1 MRKRLY
7 CVLTVAAFLT
17 GCAGSSHAFL
27 PSPAPQNAGT
37 SRTIAADPTT
47 STDGTATQSGTGA
60 TGLPGGT
67 GATGL
72 PGGTGATGL
81 PGGTGATGLPGAVLA
96 CALPSN
102 PGEAACPIAVNINV
116 PPVSDLTTPS
126 SLLPGLH
133 PSDLQN
139 AYALPAAG
147 GGTVA
152 IVDAY
157 DDPSAENDLAVY
169 RTAFG
174 LPACTSSN
182 GCFRK
187 VDQQGAA
194 GSYPQANSAW
204 GEEISLD
211 LDMVS
216 AACPQCS
223 ILLVEANSDFV
234 DDLGSGVD
242 TAASMGATSISNSYY
257 AQEWSGENTE
267 DVHYRHPGIAITA
280 SSGDQAAPFYPAA
293 SQYVTAVGG
302 TSLSSS
308 AGSWNEAAWQYGGQG
323 CSAYITRPPWQKSG
337 CKTRA
342 TVDVATVADP
352 QTGVSMYDSLAG
364 GWLVAGG
371 TSIGA
376 PLVAAAYALSG
387 NPQGPAYSYSH
398 RSAFT
403 DIAPAGYD
411 LATGLGSPKGVGG
424 F

>member
-1 MRKRLY
+1 LPNRLLLFITLTALVAG
-7 CVLTVAAFLT
+7 CSGSPRGLLPSANSPGTGARAISDTVAQS
-17 GCAGSSHAFL
+17 AGE
-27 PSPAPQNAGT
+27 
-37 SRTIAADPTT
+37 
-47 STDGTATQSGTGA
+47 GA
-60 TGLPGGT
+60 TGLPGGE

-72 PGGTGATGL
+72 PGGE
-81 PGGTGATGLPGAVLA
+81 GATGLPGAVLA

-102 PGEAACPIAVNINV
+102 PGEAACPIAVNITI
-116 PPVSDLTTPS
+116 PPVSDVTTPS

-133 PSDLQN
+133 PADLQN
-139 AYALPAAG
+139 AYSFPASG

-157 DDPSAENDLAVY
+157 DDPLAESDLAIY
-169 RTAFG
+169 RAAYG
-174 LPACTSSN
+174 LPACTTSN

-187 VDQQGAA
+187 VNQQGVA
-194 GSYPQANSAW
+194 GSYPVSNSAW

-216 AACPQCS
+216 AVCPNCS
-223 ILLVEANSDFV
+223 ILLVEANSDMI
-234 DDLGSGVD
+234 DDLGAAVD
-242 TAASMGATSISNSYY
+242 TAAAAGATAISNSYY
-257 AQEWSGENTE
+257 AQEWSGEKNE
-267 DVHYRHPGIAITA
+267 DVHYRHSGIAITV

-302 TSLSSS
+302 TSLSGG

-323 CSAYITRPPWQKSG
+323 CSVYVSRPSWQKSS

-342 TVDVATVADP
+342 TVDVAAVADP
-352 QTGVSMYDSLAG
+352 QTGVSMYDSVAG

-376 PLVAAAYALSG
+376 PLIASAYALSG
-387 NPQGPAYSYSH
+387 NPQGPAYSYGQ

-411 LATGLGSPKGVGG
+411 LATGLGSPKGVSG